1 MKKQLIRE
9 DKRVKLYLMNQ
20 NWLKIRKQKDRRRR
34 KVLTRL
40 WRMSRLTLMK
50 TGRLPMPTLSG
61 QIIQVKRKNNSVL
74 IMIQGV

>member
-9 DKRVKLYLMNQ
+9 DKRIKLYLMNQ

-40 WRMSRLTLMK
+40 WRMSRLALMK

-61 QIIQVKRKNNSVL
+61 
-74 IMIQGV
+74 

>member
-40 WRMSRLTLMK
+40 WRMSRLALMK

-61 QIIQVKRKNNSVL
+61 
-74 IMIQGV
+74 

>member
-34 KVLTRL
+34 KVLMRL
-40 WRMSRLTLMK
+40 WRMKQLTLMK
-50 TGRLPMPTLSG
+50 TGRLPLPTLAVS
-61 QIIQVKRKNNSVL
+61 
-74 IMIQGV
+74 

>member
-40 WRMSRLTLMK
+40 WRMSRLALMK

>member
-20 NWLKIRKQKDRRRR
+20 DWLKIRKQKDRRRR

-50 TGRLPMPTLSG
+50 TGKLPMPTLSG
-61 QIIQVKRKNNSVL
+61 
-74 IMIQGV
+74 